1 MHNPITIRRLEATA
15 IFVAGLI
22 TYQQM
27 GFGWGLFAALFF
39 VPDLALFG
47 YALGKNF
54 GNRLYNTT
62 HFALPLSLLVVAL
75 FYQQMALLLCVD
87 LGYHI
92 ALTACWG
99 WGLKTTSFYHTD
111 MGDKKVSPRA
121 GFINLIIRP
130 GQNWRFGLS

>member
-54 GNRLYNTT
+54 AIVCITQT
-62 HFALPLSLLVVAL
+62 HF
-75 FYQQMALLLCVD
+75 
-87 LGYHI
+87 
-92 ALTACWG
+92 
-99 WGLKTTSFYHTD
+99 
-111 MGDKKVSPRA
+111 SPYR
-121 GFINLIIRP
+121 
-130 GQNWRFGLS
+130 

>member
-62 HFALPLSLLVVAL
+62 HFFALPLSLLVVAL
-75 FYQQMALLLCVD
+75 FYQQMALLPYALIW
-87 LGYHI
+87 GSHI
-92 ALTACWG
+92 AFDRMLG

-121 GFINLIIRP
+121 GFLKP
-130 GQNWRFGLS
+130 

>member
-1 MHNPITIRRLEATA
+1 MHNAIIIRRMEATA
-15 IFVAGLI
+15 IFLAGLFA
-22 TYQQM
+22 YQQL
-27 GFGWGLFAALFF
+27 GFSWWLFAALFF

-62 HFALPLSLLVVAL
+62 HFFALPMGLLVA
-75 FYQQMALLLCVD
+75 ALLGGQQEL
-87 LGYHI
+87 LPYALIWGSHI
-92 ALTACWG
+92 AFDRMLG

-121 GFINLIIRP
+121 GFLKP
-130 GQNWRFGLS
+130 